1 MYTQEEIEEMRK
13 DARLVGLNSLQ
24 KYIDI
29 IERLERE
36 ATWLADQLVQELSR
50 ISKKRFQG
58 APDVTGEFYMLY
70 ESRQEA
76 VKSWRGYA
84 QQAVR
89 KALEES
95 Q

>member
-50 ISKKRFQG
+50 ISKKRFRG
-58 APDVTGEFYMLY
+58 VPDVTDESYTLY

-76 VKSWRGYA
+76 VKSWNRSNCRG
-84 QQAVR
+84 
-89 KALEES
+89 L
-95 Q
+95 